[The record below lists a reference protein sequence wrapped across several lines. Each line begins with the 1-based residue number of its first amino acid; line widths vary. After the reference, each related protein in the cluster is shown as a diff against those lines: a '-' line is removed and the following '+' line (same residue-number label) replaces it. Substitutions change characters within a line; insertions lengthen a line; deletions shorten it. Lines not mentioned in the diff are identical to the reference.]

1 MSVDGEVVLI
11 TGGSSGIGL
20 ATARLFSEL
29 GARVILAAR
38 DPDRLAAAVTA
49 VGGDTRG
56 VAADFTQPE
65 QVRTLAA
72 DVAAAE
78 GRLDVLINSA
88 GQFEVG
94 PAEQAGP
101 EIAERLMRVN
111 YLGAVNAMHAFLPLL
126 RSGQRRSIVNVASL
140 AAKIAP
146 PYMAAYAA
154 SKSALG
160 AYTHA
165 LRQELKGEG
174 FHIGLVS
181 PGPVSTPMIEGR
193 VRTTYYPL
201 PPGVEIIS
209 PEVAARA
216 ILRAVRRRVPDMI
229 VPGKLS
235 AVLRVGQA
243 FPLMV
248 DRVYRW
254 VK

>member
-1 MSVDGEVVLI
+1 MSAGGEVVVI

-20 ATARLFSEL
+20 ATARIFSKQ
-29 GARVILAAR
+29 GARVIVAAR
-38 DPDRLAAAVTA
+38 DPERLAAAVA
-49 VGGDTRG
+49 EVGGDTRG
-56 VAADFTQPE
+56 VTADFTQPE
-65 QVRTLAA
+65 QVRALAA
-72 DVAAAE
+72 DIAAAE

-101 EIAERLMRVN
+101 EIAERLIRVN

-126 RSGQRRSIVNVASL
+126 RAGRTRSIVNVASL

-165 LRQELKGEG
+165 LRQELRAEG
-174 FHIGLVS
+174 FHVGLVS
-181 PGPVSTPMIEGR
+181 PGPVATPMIEGR

-201 PPGVEIIS
+201 PPGIEVIA
-209 PEVAARA
+209 PEVAAKA
-216 ILRAVRRRVPDMI
+216 ILRSVRRRIPDMV